1 MIPEACYARASGPA
15 DDSDVS
21 HRAHVANLRK
31 HAVGLGGVWFLTV
44 TGSAP
49 ISAMLFNVPIM
60 VGFGQGQ
67 GAPAAFAHTVAY
79 SHQMQLAA
87 EAPPHVTTPS
97 AQTRAPSGT
106 LSPRS
111 RSRGTA
117 PSRTANT

>member
-79 SHQMQLAA
+79 SHTRSTDSPTIRRRMASYGVSSSAA
-87 EAPPHVTTPS
+87 VTTS
-97 AQTRAPSGT
+97 ST
-106 LSPRS
+106 L
-111 RSRGTA
+111 
-117 PSRTANT
+117 PSRIE